1 MEFLFQGLS
10 QESLWLLVVFYD
22 LLLVVILYKFFGKYG
37 LYTAVILGIILG
49 NLQGGKVSE
58 FVIFDTTFT
67 VSMGAILY
75 SGIYFSTDLL
85 NEKYGKTEANRAVNL
100 GFFANV
106 AVLLTLLLS
115 LLFKP
120 SDLTGSALEVHNA
133 LSVIASYS
141 PAFII
146 GSLTAYFISQKFDV
160 WFFNYLKTLTQGKY
174 LWLRNNLSTIISQ
187 LIDTFIY
194 TFTWVIATDLSI
206 YEAFNIADKVAI
218 INDGKIQ
225 QIGNPYDIYHKPN
238 NKFVADF
245 IGLGVFMPIK
255 KLSNEDFEIPLGIL
269 DDNKIKNDL
278 SKNFKSSYAFAI
290 AKYKSIFWLSV
301 RFFCFKSSNISF
313 K

>member
-1 MEFLFQGLS
+1 MDIFSLS
-10 QESLWLLVVFYD
+10 QESLWLITVVYD
-22 LLLVVILYKFFGKYG
+22 LGLALVLYRFFGKYG
-37 LYTAVILGIILG
+37 LYVAVVLGIVLG

-58 FVIFDTTFT
+58 LIIFGSAYK

-100 GFFANV
+100 GFFANI

-160 WFFNYLKTLTQGKY
+160 WFFNYLKTITQGKY
-174 LWLRNNLSTIISQ
+174 LWLRNNLSTITSQ
-187 LIDTFIY
+187 LLDTFIY

-206 YEAFNIADKVAI
+206 YEAFYIALSKYIFKIFIALIDTIFIYGVRNI
-218 INDGKIQ
+218 
-225 QIGNPYDIYHKPN
+225 NPL
-238 NKFVADF
+238 V
-245 IGLGVFMPIK
+245 
-255 KLSNEDFEIPLGIL
+255 
-269 DDNKIKNDL
+269 KNDE
-278 SKNFKSSYAFAI
+278 
-290 AKYKSIFWLSV
+290 
-301 RFFCFKSSNISF
+301 
-313 K
+313 

>member
-10 QESLWLLVVFYD
+10 QESLWLVVVFYD

-100 GFFANV
+100 GFFANI

-133 LSVIASYS
+133 LSAVSYTH
-141 PAFII
+141 
-146 GSLTAYFISQKFDV
+146 LT
-160 WFFNYLKTLTQGKY
+160 LP
-174 LWLRNNLSTIISQ
+174 TI
-187 LIDTFIY
+187 LL
-194 TFTWVIATDLSI
+194 V
-206 YEAFNIADKVAI
+206 
-218 INDGKIQ
+218 
-225 QIGNPYDIYHKPN
+225 
-238 NKFVADF
+238 
-245 IGLGVFMPIK
+245 
-255 KLSNEDFEIPLGIL
+255 
-269 DDNKIKNDL
+269 
-278 SKNFKSSYAFAI
+278 
-290 AKYKSIFWLSV
+290 
-301 RFFCFKSSNISF
+301 
-313 K
+313 